1 MCTFTYAHDICT
13 NGYLYRKKHGDF
25 DTEINLA
32 ALLFYFVL
40 LWEVFPRS
48 KQIGFVVKAV
58 IMGGAQLLALF
69 GMLLVF
75 TYWFGVVG
83 FVAFPDKFQFRRAEV
98 VDGSTVQ
105 NSVEAGAFNAIS
117 YARFNCWNA
126 H

>member
-1 MCTFTYAHDICT
+1 
-13 NGYLYRKKHGDF
+13 
-25 DTEINLA
+25 
-32 ALLFYFVL
+32 LFYFVL

-48 KQIGFVVKAV
+48 KQIGFVIKAV

-105 NSVEAGAFNAIS
+105 NSVEAGAFKTYYMLDSNAGPCIDS
-117 YARFNCWNA
+117 SAKI
-126 H
+126 